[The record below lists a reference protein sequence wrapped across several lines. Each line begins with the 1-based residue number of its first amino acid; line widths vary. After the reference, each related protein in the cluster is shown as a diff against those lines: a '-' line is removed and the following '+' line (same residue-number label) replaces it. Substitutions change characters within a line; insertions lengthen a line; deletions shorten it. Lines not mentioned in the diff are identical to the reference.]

1 MISAR
6 ETASI
11 AARLERLPAGRAMWT
26 RIFLLSLG
34 GFFEFYDMFMS
45 AYVGPGLVKSGILTP
60 TTPGLFGTTGLA
72 GFVAAFFAG
81 LFIGT
86 ALFGF
91 VADRFGRRAIFTI
104 SLLWYTLAAS
114 VMAFQTN
121 AFGLDLWRFIAGIG
135 IGVELVT
142 IDSYIAELVPRH
154 VRGRAF
160 AFNQVVQFSAIPT
173 VAFLA
178 WWLVPN
184 APFGLD
190 GWRWVVLAGSAG
202 AVIVWFIRLKVPE
215 SPRWLAQHGR
225 LDEAERILERF
236 EREAVAE
243 SGPLAEPFGTDATP
257 TARGHFMEVWSA
269 AYRRRTLMLIVF
281 NLFQTVGFYGFANW
295 VPSFLIKQGIAV
307 TASLG
312 YTFVIAIAAPF
323 GPLLA
328 ALVSDRIERKW
339 MIAGSALLVAAFG
352 LVFAGMSEAVPLIL
366 FGALITLANNVMSF
380 SFHAYQAELY
390 PTRIRAL
397 AVGFV
402 YSFSR
407 LSTVFSAFVIAF
419 FLDRFGVAGVFLL
432 IAASMGVVA
441 LAIGVF
447 GPRTRNL
454 SLEAI
459 SE

>member
-11 AARLERLPAGRAMWT
+11 AARLERLPAGRAMWM
-26 RIFLLSLG
+26 RVFLLSLG

-91 VADRFGRRAIFTI
+91 VADRFGRRVIFTT

-114 VMAFQTN
+114 VMAFQTS

-160 AFNQVVQFSAIPT
+160 AFNQVVQFSAIPA

-178 WWLVPN
+178 WLLVPY

-202 AVIVWFIRLKVPE
+202 AVVVWFIRLAVPE
-215 SPRWLAQHGR
+215 SPRWLAEHGR
-225 LDEAERILERF
+225 LGEAERILERF

-243 SGPLAEPFGTDATP
+243 SGALAEPEVVQPSPSG
-257 TARGHFMEVWSA
+257 RGRFMEIWSP

-328 ALVSDRIERKW
+328 VLVSDRVERKW

-352 LVFAGMSEAVPLIL
+352 LVFAEMREAVPLIL

-397 AVGFV
+397 GVGFV

-419 FLDRFGVAGVFLL
+419 FLDRFGVVGVFSL
-432 IAASMGVVA
+432 IALSMGVVA
-441 LAIGVF
+441 FAIGVF

-459 SE
+459 SG

>member
-1 MISAR
+1 MSV
-6 ETASI
+6 TVSNI

-26 RIFLLSLG
+26 RVVLLSLG

-45 AYVGPGLVKSGILTP
+45 AYVGPGLVKAGILTP
-60 TTPGLFGTTGLA
+60 TTPGLFGTEGLA

-81 LFIGT
+81 LFVGT

-91 VADRFGRRAIFTI
+91 VADRFGRRLIFTV
-104 SLLWYTLAAS
+104 SLLWYTAAAT
-114 VMAFQTN
+114 VMAFQTT

-142 IDSYIAELVPRH
+142 IDTYIAELVPRH

-160 AFNQVVQFSAIPT
+160 AFNQVVTFSAIPV
-173 VAFLA
+173 VALLA
-178 WWLVPN
+178 WLLVPN
-184 APFGLD
+184 KPFGLD

-202 AVIVWFIRLKVPE
+202 ALIVWFIRLAVPE

-225 LDEAERILERF
+225 FAEADRIVRRFEAE
-236 EREAVAE
+236 AE
-243 SGPLAEPFGTDATP
+243 AEPEPPPPAPLPDETP
-257 TARGHFMEVWSA
+257 RGSFAEIWRGP
-269 AYRRRTLMLIVF
+269 YLQRTFMLIVF
-281 NLFQTVGFYGFANW
+281 NLVQTVGFYGFSNW
-295 VPSFLIKQGIAV
+295 VPTFLISQGIE
-307 TASLG
+307 TTRSLG
-312 YTFVIAIAAPF
+312 YTFLIAIAAPF

-328 ALVSDRIERKW
+328 AAFTDRIERKW
-339 MIAGSALLVAAFG
+339 AIVGAALCVAVFGLAFG
-352 LVFAGMSEAVPLIL
+352 QMRAAVPLIL
-366 FGALITLANNVMSF
+366 FGALITLANNIMSF

-419 FLDRFGVAGVFLL
+419 VLRNAGVSGVFTL
-432 IAASMGVVA
+432 IAGAMGVVA
-441 LAIGVF
+441 LAIGLL
-447 GPRTRNL
+447 GPKVKDL
-454 SLEAI
+454 SLEEI
-459 SE
+459 SR

>member
-1 MISAR
+1 
-6 ETASI
+6 
-11 AARLERLPAGRAMWT
+11 
-26 RIFLLSLG
+26 
-34 GFFEFYDMFMS
+34 
-45 AYVGPGLVKSGILTP
+45 
-60 TTPGLFGTTGLA
+60 
-72 GFVAAFFAG
+72 
-81 LFIGT
+81 
-86 ALFGF
+86 
-91 VADRFGRRAIFTI
+91 
-104 SLLWYTLAAS
+104 
-114 VMAFQTN
+114 
-121 AFGLDLWRFIAGIG
+121 
-135 IGVELVT
+135 
-142 IDSYIAELVPRH
+142 
-154 VRGRAF
+154 
-160 AFNQVVQFSAIPT
+160 
-173 VAFLA
+173 
-178 WWLVPN
+178 
-184 APFGLD
+184 
-190 GWRWVVLAGSAG
+190 
-202 AVIVWFIRLKVPE
+202 
-215 SPRWLAQHGR
+215 
-225 LDEAERILERF
+225 
-236 EREAVAE
+236 
-243 SGPLAEPFGTDATP
+243 
-257 TARGHFMEVWSA
+257 
-269 AYRRRTLMLIVF
+269 
-281 NLFQTVGFYGFANW
+281 
-295 VPSFLIKQGIAV
+295 
-307 TASLG
+307 
-312 YTFVIAIAAPF
+312 F

>member
-1 MISAR
+1 
-6 ETASI
+6 
-11 AARLERLPAGRAMWT
+11 
-26 RIFLLSLG
+26 
-34 GFFEFYDMFMS
+34 
-45 AYVGPGLVKSGILTP
+45 
-60 TTPGLFGTTGLA
+60 
-72 GFVAAFFAG
+72 
-81 LFIGT
+81 
-86 ALFGF
+86 
-91 VADRFGRRAIFTI
+91 
-104 SLLWYTLAAS
+104 
-114 VMAFQTN
+114 
-121 AFGLDLWRFIAGIG
+121 
-135 IGVELVT
+135 
-142 IDSYIAELVPRH
+142 
-154 VRGRAF
+154 
-160 AFNQVVQFSAIPT
+160 VVQFSAIPT

-215 SPRWLAQHGR
+215 SPRWLAPHGR

-243 SGPLAEPFGTDATP
+243 SGPLAEPSGTDATP

-352 LVFAGMSEAVPLIL
+352 LVFAGMREAVPLIL

>member
-1 MISAR
+1 MNSTTQ
-6 ETASI
+6 TASI

-26 RIFLLSLG
+26 RIILLSFG
-34 GFFEFYDMFMS
+34 GFFEFYDMFLS
-45 AYVGPGLVKSGILTP
+45 AYVGPGLVKSGILTI

-81 LFIGT
+81 LFLGT

-91 VADRFGRRAIFTI
+91 VADRFGRRAIFTV
-104 SLLWYTLAAS
+104 SLLWYTAAATT
-114 VMAFQTN
+114 MAFQTT
-121 AFGLDLWRFIAGIG
+121 AFGIDLWRFVAGIG

-142 IDSYIAELVPRH
+142 IDAYIAELVPCR

-160 AFNQVVQFSAIPT
+160 AFNQVVQFSAIPV

-178 WWLVPN
+178 WLLVPIT
-184 APFGLD
+184 PLGLE
-190 GWRWVVLAGSAG
+190 GWRWVVLAGSGG
-202 AVIVWFIRLKVPE
+202 ALAVWFIRLAVPE

-225 LDEAERILERF
+225 YAEANAIVSRF
-236 EREAVAE
+236 EAQAIGE
-243 SGPLAEPFGTDATP
+243 SGPLPEPVHETVNERT
-257 TARGHFMEVWSA
+257 RGSFAEVWRA
-269 AYRRRTLMLIVF
+269 PYLTRTLMLIVF
-281 NLFQTVGFYGFANW
+281 NLFQTVGFYGFSNW
-295 VPSFLIKQGIAV
+295 VPSFLIKQGVAV

-328 ALVSDRIERKW
+328 ALFTDRIERKS
-339 MIAGSALLVAAFG
+339 MIVAAALSVAVFG
-352 LVFAGMSEAVPLIL
+352 LAFGQMREAAPLIL
-366 FGALITLANNVMSF
+366 FGVLITLANNVMSF

-419 FLDRFGVAGVFLL
+419 FLERLGVAGVFAL
-432 IAASMGVVA
+432 IAASMVMVV
-441 LAIGVF
+441 LAIGIF
-447 GPRTRNL
+447 GPKTRNL

-459 SE
+459 SC

>member
-1 MISAR
+1 MATKSA
-6 ETASI
+6 TI
-11 AARLERLPAGRAMWT
+11 AARLERLPAGPALWT
-26 RIFLLSLG
+26 RVILLSLG
-34 GFFEFYDMFMS
+34 GFFEFYDMFLS
-45 AYVGPGLVKSGILTP
+45 AYIGPGLVKSGILTP

-81 LFIGT
+81 LFLGT

-91 VADRFGRRAIFTI
+91 VADRFGRRSIFTI
-104 SLLWYTLAAS
+104 SLLWYTAAATT
-114 VMAFQTN
+114 MAFQTT
-121 AFGLDLWRFIAGIG
+121 AFGIDLWRFIAGIG

-142 IDSYIAELVPRH
+142 IDTYIAELVPRQ

-160 AFNQVVQFSAIPT
+160 AINQVVQFSAIPA

-178 WWLVPN
+178 WLLVPI
-184 APFGLD
+184 APLGLD
-190 GWRWVVLAGSAG
+190 GWRWVVLAGSGG
-202 AVIVWFIRLKVPE
+202 AVLVWFVRLAVPE
-215 SPRWLAQHGR
+215 SPRWLAQRGR
-225 LDEAERILERF
+225 IEDAARIVQQFEAEAIM
-236 EREAVAE
+236 E
-243 SGPLAEPFGTDATP
+243 SGALPTPVVESVDA
-257 TARGHFMEVWSA
+257 TARGSFAEMWKA
-269 AYRRRTLMLIVF
+269 PYLTRTLTLIVF

-312 YTFVIAIAAPF
+312 YTFVIAVAAPF

-328 ALVSDRIERKW
+328 ALYTDKIERKW
-339 MIAGSALLVAAFG
+339 MITGAALCVAIFG
-352 LVFAGMSEAVPLIL
+352 LVFAQMRDAVPLIL
-366 FGALITLANNVMSF
+366 FGVLVTLSNNIMSF

-419 FLDRFGVAGVFLL
+419 FLGRFGVAGVFAL
-432 IAASMGVVA
+432 IAASMGVVM
-441 LAIGVF
+441 LAIGIF

-459 SE
+459 SN